1 VASSGIAATLLP
13 RGRTAHSQ
21 FKIPLMLDEQ
31 SVCHVERQSRLG
43 RMLANVDLI
52 IWDEVTMQHRFAF
65 EAVNRLF
72 CDLRQ
77 NKDEL
82 FGGVPAVLGGD
93 WAQTLP
99 IVPGIARGSPPPAC
113 ADLPSGTASTS

>member
-1 VASSGIAATLLP
+1 MIKLLP
-13 RGRTAHSQ
+13 
-21 FKIPLMLDEQ
+21 MMQ
-31 SVCHVERQSRLG
+31 SLSRRAESRLG

-82 FGGVPAVLGGD
+82 FGPEEIQQKVNP
-93 WAQTLP
+93 
-99 IVPGIARGSPPPAC
+99 SSNPPQ
-113 ADLPSGTASTS
+113 